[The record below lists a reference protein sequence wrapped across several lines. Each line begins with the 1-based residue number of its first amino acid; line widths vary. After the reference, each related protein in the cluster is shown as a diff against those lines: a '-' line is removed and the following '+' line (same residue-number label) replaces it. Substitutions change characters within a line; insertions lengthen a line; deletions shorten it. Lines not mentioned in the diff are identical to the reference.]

1 MSKMAE
7 RLILTI
13 EDEVEIET
21 QEEIVEGVGN
31 MQIQTAENGVGNMI
45 GKNK

>member
-21 QEEIVEGVGN
+21 QEEIVEGLGN
-31 MQIQTAENGVGNMI
+31 MQIQIAENGVGNMT
-45 GKNK
+45 GKNN